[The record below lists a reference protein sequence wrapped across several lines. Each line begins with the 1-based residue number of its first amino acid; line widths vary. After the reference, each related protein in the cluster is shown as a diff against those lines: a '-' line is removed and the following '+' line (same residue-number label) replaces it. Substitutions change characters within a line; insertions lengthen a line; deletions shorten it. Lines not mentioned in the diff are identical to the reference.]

1 MDHPVV
7 DGGEMSV
14 AMKCAGW
21 LVSVS
26 LMVAPAIA
34 DDGERV
40 CREAAALI
48 AGQSSAWSV
57 TVESTEEVPGGQV
70 MVWTTSFGP
79 GGMCRLEGDQ
89 VVAVALDGAW
99 VDPAGV
105 VGATGVGEGVFDG
118 RLRCASDDGRRR
130 ECPLPAE
137 GIVRLV
143 DRQSRADCVEGV
155 SWGVAGDD
163 LWVDDGC
170 RAEFELVPAAAL
182 DPGSGGPWAHGTWSG
197 SYGVTCESDD
207 GRRLQCAL
215 PAEGA
220 VRLARQLSR
229 ARCVPGTTWGALRDA
244 IWVDQGCRGEFE
256 VVPGVPAKGVAPYKL
271 SCASSDGRRRECRME
286 NPGAVV
292 LVRQLSRTEC
302 AEGKTWGVAGDVV
315 WVDGGC
321 RGEFEV
327 RPPGLK

>member
-1 MDHPVV
+1 MTTI
-7 DGGEMSV
+7 SRSI
-14 AMKCAGW
+14 GW
-21 LVSVS
+21 LAVLWMGV
-26 LMVAPAIA
+26 VPAAA

-48 AGQSSAWSV
+48 AGQTSAWSV
-57 TVESTEEVPGGQV
+57 TVESTEEVPGGQI

-79 GGMCRLEGDQ
+79 GGICRLEGDQ
-89 VVAVALDGAW
+89 VVAVALDGSW
-99 VDPAGV
+99 VDPSGV
-105 VGATGVGEGVFDG
+105 VGVVGTADAGFDG
-118 RLRCASDDGRRR
+118 RIRCASNDGRRS
-130 ECPLPAE
+130 ECPLPAD

-182 DPGSGGPWAHGTWSG
+182 DPGNGGPWAHGTWSG
-197 SYGVTCESDD
+197 SYQLTCASED

-229 ARCVPGTTWGALRDA
+229 ARCEPGATWGALRDA

-256 VVPGVPAKGVAPYKL
+256 VVPGVPAKGAAPYQL

-286 NPGAVV
+286 TPGAVV
-292 LVRQLSRTEC
+292 LLRQLSRAKC
-302 AEGKTWGVAGDVV
+302 AEGQTWGVAGDAV
-315 WVDGGC
+315 WVDRGC

-327 RPPGLK
+327 RPAGLK